1 MVAKL
6 KHYLLCLRFWFL
18 APFLLQGLTWATLPA
33 WTQNHPQKVG
43 MCPCLPLQLIYQNRV
58 FQNNRP
64 EPLPPLEARL
74 LIFHSSVQ
82 SHLNFCSVVWG
93 FSCKS
98 NINKLHNVQKKAIQA
113 VIPGFVKYFYKD
125 GIIPSHT
132 KPAFKEYNILNVQ
145 SMIAKNALMF
155 MRKLSDSPLIN
166 FLQ

>member
-1 MVAKL
+1 MDEKLKWANHIEDVKSKISKFIGVMYKL
-6 KHYLLCLRFWFL
+6 KHII
-18 APFLLQGLTWATLPA
+18 
-33 WTQNHPQKVG
+33 
-43 MCPCLPLQLIYQNRV
+43 PLKAQ
-58 FQNNRP
+58 
-64 EPLPPLEARL
+64 L
-74 LIFHSSVQ
+74 LIFHSFVQ

-132 KPAFKEYNILNVQ
+132 KPAFKEYNILTVQ